1 MAQAGGGFAARQRV
15 PARVLMG
22 RWDDMQ
28 PAPEFEVAL
37 RAVGLPVSSC
47 ERQRQPPHHVRAQ
60 FERKL
65 SLDEKDL
72 AARVKAAV
80 RAGEFDPEKFRPR
93 KPRPIAKEL
102 VEIGLIEHKRELKP
116 SPPRPQ
122 HLPEPIDDHVEIA
135 GIRKL
140 ALKVLK
146 LAYSDAPKDHEA
158 RAFLTLAEGPWAS
171 SRDFWCE
178 LAEVNSEE
186 LRGRA
191 FKRLV

>member
-1 MAQAGGGFAARQRV
+1 
-15 PARVLMG
+15 MG
-22 RWDDMQ
+22 RWEDML

-47 ERQRQPPHHVRAQ
+47 ERQRQPPHHVRAR

-80 RAGEFDPEKFRPR
+80 KAGEFDAEKFRPR
-93 KPRPIAKEL
+93 KPRPKREPIAKEL

-122 HLPEPIDDHVEIA
+122 HLPAPIDDHAEVA
-135 GIRKL
+135 GIK
-140 ALKVLK
+140 ALGLEVIRAAWKDAKAGDREAIAFLTA
-146 LAYSDAPKDHEA
+146 AYGSWAEA
-158 RAFLTLAEGPWAS
+158 RAYWCALADLDPTWLQEQAQRHFS
-171 SRDFWCE
+171 K
-178 LAEVNSEE
+178 
-186 LRGRA
+186 RG
-191 FKRLV
+191 